1 MKLNSEQAVPLYR
14 QLKNDLLHEI
24 VSGSWK
30 PGQKIPTEAELSRQ
44 YHVSRITV
52 RRAIEELCMENYLS
66 KHQGKG
72 TFVRYH
78 KIQRKLIHTLMS
90 FSRSCKSNGMTCETK
105 CLSKKRILLDQ
116 ETADE
121 MGWFP
126 GDEVIY
132 TQRLRHAD
140 GVPIMLENNYF
151 PGDRFAFL
159 LEEPLDE
166 SLFDLL
172 SGKYH
177 IQVTSSRESYVDVV
191 RANGAIAKQLQIPIG
206 EPLFFLFTKNYDQN
220 GRLVHMGKQYILG
233 ERYRFYLDDMEN

>member
-1 MKLNSEQAVPLYR
+1 MKLNSEQAIPLYR

-24 VSGSWK
+24 ISGTWK

-44 YHVSRITV
+44 YQVSRITV

-90 FSRSCKSNGMTCETK
+90 FSRSCKSNGMACETK

-132 TQRLRHAD
+132 TQRLRYAD

-151 PGDRFAFL
+151 PGNRFAFL
-159 LEEPLDE
+159 LEEPLNE
-166 SLFDLL
+166 SLYDLL

-191 RANGAIAKQLQIPIG
+191 RANGVIAKQLQVPIG

-233 ERYRFYLDDMEN
+233 ERYRFYLDDMEG